1 MWPHQSSLREI
12 LRCVCYEKMEGSRA
26 SCAAS
31 RGAFGF
37 LCSPRLANFQERG
50 APALSARCCFPNRP
64 STAPMA
70 GPRMLPVT
78 VLRLRGEGAPPGSHL
93 FWGRRD
99 QMCWVTARFPEMT
112 SAPGGPAPLMRAR
125 HRQRPPVR
133 TADVPAPASKPR
145 MPLITCG
152 KLSPTISFAYASL
165 FQTPRK
171 EFIFSAAACLE
182 WIKRL

>member
-31 RGAFGF
+31 IGAFGF
-37 LCSPRLANFQERG
+37 LCSPRLANFQECG
-50 APALSARCCFPNRP
+50 APALDPCHCFPNWP
-64 STAPMA
+64 STTPMA
-70 GPRMLPVT
+70 GPRMLQVT
-78 VLRLRGEGAPPGSHL
+78 MLRLQGEGAPRGSHL

-112 SAPGGPAPLMRAR
+112 LAPGGPTPLVRAR
-125 HRQRPPVR
+125 SRQHPPAR
-133 TADVPAPASKPR
+133 IADVPAPASKPR

-152 KLSPTISFAYASL
+152 KLSATISFAYASL
-165 FQTPRK
+165 CQTPRK
-171 EFIFSAAACLE
+171 EFIFGAAACLE